1 VLFQRSGN
9 ANDVSVVN
17 DVLKTRLVKLWTM
30 AIWKNHLKD
39 REDTSQRTT
48 KKLFFLVEVKM
59 KHFHR
64 IVKRSR
70 VDVYFTVYAKKDFA
84 KYFN

>member
-48 KKLFFLVEVKM
+48 KKLLFPVEVKM

-64 IVKRSR
+64 IVK
-70 VDVYFTVYAKKDFA
+70 KK
-84 KYFN
+84 